1 MSTFLTTEDDDGTPR
16 GGMSEVDRQ
25 RLANADWKDK
35 YDEAVRV
42 HGLKER
48 ENEAQLAIA
57 KRELTRQG
65 ERASAAEV
73 KLEAASAAAEVAA
86 QAHADALQALR
97 AECEVAVRRA
107 EEESEA
113 RAAVVTEELKVAAAF
128 KDAEHTR
135 ELGVASAQ
143 IAELEASVQAVETA
157 RATVQTALKEQTAR
171 AENLTSELE
180 GTKQRLA
187 TTEERAARYRR
198 ALQQGVPAVVAQCSS
213 LRAALVALAHEQEQ
227 LTRSATMQA
236 NEARSALER
245 LAEGQKAADAAGE
258 AKVRALNTELRAV
271 NQGTLT
277 EIEQYQ
283 AKVEALRE
291 QLVAT
296 DNDKCEARTRAAT
309 LERECK
315 QIQEQ
320 MWAVKNKAASQAAT
334 VANMLSDLEAREAQ
348 CEADFAKLRSMND
361 KLQDREHELMREKIT
376 ATDSRRPHS
385 GSGGRSGSRERDKG
399 RPAGGRSGLSSRER
413 GHKAKSAGGGL
424 PSRSAPLTTA
434 NVAGSGRMSRR

>member
-1 MSTFLTTEDDDGTPR
+1 MSTFLTAEDEETPR

-65 ERASAAEV
+65 ERAAAAEV
-73 KLEAASAAAEVAA
+73 KLEAASVAAENAA
-86 QAHADALQALR
+86 QANAEALQALR
-97 AECEVAVRRA
+97 AECEA
-107 EEESEA
+107 EVQLAGEESEA
-113 RAAVVTEELKVAAAF
+113 RSAVVTEELKVAAAF
-128 KDAEHTR
+128 NDAEHAR
-135 ELGVASAQ
+135 ELGVASAR
-143 IAELEASVQAVETA
+143 IAELEASLQAAKTE
-157 RATVQTALKEQTAR
+157 RETVQTAFKEQTAR
-171 AENLTSELE
+171 AENLTSELR
-180 GTKQRLA
+180 GMKQRLA
-187 TTEERAARYRR
+187 TTEDRAARYRR
-198 ALQQGVPAVVAQCSS
+198 ALQHGVPAAVAQCSS
-213 LRAALVALAHEQEQ
+213 LRAALVTLAEQQEQ
-227 LTRSATMQA
+227 LTGSAAMQA
-236 NEARSALER
+236 DEARRALER
-245 LAEGQKAADAAGE
+245 LSAEQQAADAAGE

-283 AKVEALRE
+283 AKVEGLRE

-315 QIQEQ
+315 QMQEQ
-320 MWAVKNKAASQAAT
+320 MWDAKNKAASQAAT
-334 VANMLSDLEAREAQ
+334 VANMLNDLEAREAQ

-376 ATDSRRPHS
+376 AVDSRRPHS
-385 GSGGRSGSRERDKG
+385 GSGGRSSSREREKG

-413 GHKAKSAGGGL
+413 GQKAKSVGGAMS
-424 PSRSAPLTTA
+424 SRSAPLTTA
-434 NVAGSGRMSRR
+434 NVAGSGRISRR